1 MSDLPA
7 ADLRDE
13 ASKRTSLRTWAKALR
28 LHQWVKNIL
37 MFFPLVLAHRYGEPL
52 AFLKVA
58 AGFVVVGMV
67 ASATYVFN
75 DLNDL
80 AADRAHQT
88 KRNRPIASGKISARA
103 AATVAIVLLLVGLAA
118 AFALSVAF
126 GALLLVYVLLTSSY
140 SLWLKR
146 LALVD
151 VAVLG
156 TLFTLR
162 IFMGGAVVGIDLT
175 IWFIVFSAFLFFSL
189 SLAKRHTEVVR
200 AFERGETGWIRGRGY
215 KGSDAPLILALGV
228 GSSVA
233 ASILLFLYV
242 VNDAY
247 PYGHYHRP
255 DWLLAIAFLLLL
267 WSARIW
273 LKSHRGEL
281 DDDPI
286 VFAFRDP
293 ASWGVV
299 AAAAVCFLVAI
310 GPPP

>member
-1 MSDLPA
+1 MSELSVD
-7 ADLRDE
+7 DLRDE
-13 ASKRTSLRTWAKALR
+13 TARRASLKVWVKALR
-28 LHQWVKNIL
+28 LHQWIKNVL
-37 MFFPLVLAHRYGEPL
+37 MFLPLILAHRYMEPL
-52 AFLKVA
+52 AVAKVA
-58 AGFVVVGMV
+58 AGFVAVGLV
-67 ASATYVFN
+67 ASATYIFN

-80 AADRAHQT
+80 AADRAHAT
-88 KRNRPIASGKISARA
+88 KRNRPLASGKIGVQTAVVA
-103 AATVAIVLLLVGLAA
+103 AIALLTVGLAA
-118 AFALSVAF
+118 AFALGTNF
-126 GALLLVYVLLTSSY
+126 GALVLLYIALTVSY

-156 TLFTLR
+156 CLFTLR
-162 IFMGGAVVGIDLT
+162 IFMGGAIVGIDLT

-189 SLAKRHTEVVR
+189 SLAKRHTEIVR
-200 AFERGETGWIRGRGY
+200 AFERGETGYIRGRGY
-215 KGSDAPLILALGV
+215 KGSDAPLILSLGV

-233 ASILLFLYV
+233 ATILLFLYV
-242 VNDAY
+242 MNDAY

-267 WSARIW
+267 WTSRIW

-293 ASWGVV
+293 PSWGV
-299 AAAAVCFLVAI
+299 AAAAAISFLIAI
-310 GPPP
+310 GPPT